1 MTDIVTAAVIIIGN
15 EVLSGRTKDA
25 NLAHLGEQLNAHGI
39 RLAEARVVRDD
50 EAAIV
55 EAVNTLRARC
65 DYVFTTGGIGPTHDD
80 ITAQCVSAALG
91 RALVRNPAAV
101 ARLEDHYR
109 GGDIELTEARLRMA
123 NTPAGDDVELLDNP
137 VSGAPGWRCENVF
150 VLPGVPRIMQAIVA
164 ILLPKLAGGAV
175 VESRTIAAYVPEGD
189 LADPLAQV
197 QADHPAVEIGSYPY
211 FRAGRFGAS
220 LVMRS
225 ADVNALEACADAVRA
240 MVRSLGAEPIE
251 GDEADG

>member
-1 MTDIVTAAVIIIGN
+1 MADIVTAAVVIIGN

-25 NLAHLGEQLNAHGI
+25 NLSHLGEQLNAHGI
-39 RLAEARVVRDD
+39 RLVEARVVRDD

-80 ITAQCVSAALG
+80 ITTQCVSKALG
-91 RALVRNPAAV
+91 RAMVRNPDAV
-101 ARLEDHYR
+101 KRLEDHYR

-123 NTPAGDDVELLDNP
+123 NTPAGDDVDLLDNP

-150 VLPGVPRIMQAIVA
+150 VLPGVPRIMQAILA
-164 ILLPKLAGGAV
+164 LALPNLAGGAV
-175 VESRTIAAYVPEGD
+175 VESRTVAAYVPEGD
-189 LADPLAQV
+189 LAVPLADV
-197 QADHPAVEIGSYPY
+197 QAAHPLVEIGSYPY
-211 FRAGRFGAS
+211 VRAGRFGAS

-225 ADVNALEACADAVRA
+225 EFTDALDACAEAVRA
-240 MVRSLGAEPIE
+240 MIRNLGAEPL
-251 GDEADG
+251 DETDA